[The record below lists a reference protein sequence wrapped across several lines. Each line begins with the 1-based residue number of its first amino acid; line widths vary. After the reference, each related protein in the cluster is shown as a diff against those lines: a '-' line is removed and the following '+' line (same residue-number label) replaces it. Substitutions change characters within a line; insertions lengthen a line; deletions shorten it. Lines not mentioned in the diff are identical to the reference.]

1 MANVHRWGADDWIDR
16 SEEVREERVKVK
28 KQKKEIRR
36 GVVMAVGGFVGE
48 EGDGRGLQRHAMTF

>member
-28 KQKKEIRR
+28 KKKKEKKKNS
-36 GVVMAVGGFVGE
+36 A
-48 EGDGRGLQRHAMTF
+48 GRGGGGGGDTWGREGGCSGMP

>member
-28 KQKKEIRR
+28 KKKKNSAGR
-36 GVVMAVGGFVGE
+36 
-48 EGDGRGLQRHAMTF
+48 GDGGGGIRGGGGKWEGGCSGMP

>member
-28 KQKKEIRR
+28 KKIKKIRR
-36 GVVMAVGGFVGE
+36 GAVMAVGGLVG
-48 EGDGRGLQRHAMTF
+48 GGRGWEGGCSGMP